1 MNCDCLSKYDEFLKI
16 ARLLNENGIVPLL
29 FGSLG
34 LALRLNA
41 DYNVDDIDV
50 LISIKYLNKNWQWFK
65 RIIEEQGYI
74 LEDLHEHQFRKG
86 KYKIAFANIESLT
99 PFADIDLNRIELI
112 KNDGVKY
119 FLLNL
124 EQYLAVYNASSKD
137 SYRRNKNNNKDFEK
151 IELIKQELYD
161 IKYS

>member
-1 MNCDCLSKYDEFLKI
+1 MKSEYSKKVNEFLKI
-16 ARLLNENGIVPLL
+16 AKMLNDNGIIPLL

-34 LALRLNA
+34 LTLRLNT

-50 LISIKYLNKNWQWFK
+50 LVSKKHLNENWQGFK
-65 RIIEEQGYI
+65 SIIEEQGYI
-74 LEDLHEHQFRKG
+74 LEDLHEHQFRKEE
-86 KYKIAFANIESLT
+86 YKMAFADIESLT
-99 PFADIDLNRIELI
+99 PFADIDLSSIELI
-112 KNDGVKY
+112 KNNGVKY